1 MALPQHRGLYW
12 LSLAVIVF
20 AIVSFLDDARSVVGR
35 PWPGAA
41 FDLIN
46 SASLSAVGI
55 AVVLRGR
62 WLPVSFVCVG
72 GAVAFVHPKSSFMLA
87 LCLALGAAT
96 FSNDRRPSTVLVS
109 AFFVVSLATALTG
122 RAVWRNVVFL
132 ELPLIALIGVAGW
145 TLGNAVRRREVA
157 EERVRELARQAEQAR
172 ERERSLLARELHDVV
187 AHELTIIAMQASVM
201 RMTSESSQLAEAR
214 DAIERTSRT
223 ALDEL
228 KRLLQVLRTS
238 EVIDEGDAAVAR
250 EVPAVVEDM
259 AHRLRTLG
267 HPVEVSCEVGSM
279 PRSIEL
285 AADRILREATTNII
299 KHAAQRAPCAIEVRT
314 RDAVLHVSVCNALPH
329 AQGVG
334 TDRGLPSTRLGL
346 WGLEERLLILGGTFE
361 ASRDANRWI
370 IRAALPF
377 APPESVATDERYA
390 TGARPG
396 RARPVSRTRR
406 ARHDSRDPH
415 D

>member
-1 MALPQHRGLYW
+1 MAQPQHRGLYW

-20 AIVSFLDDARSVVGR
+20 AVISFLDDARSALGR

-46 SASLSAVGI
+46 SASLSAIGI
-55 AVVLRGR
+55 AVVLQRR
-62 WLPVSFVCVG
+62 WLPVCFVCVA
-72 GAVAFVHPKSSFMLA
+72 GAVVFVHPKSSFMLA
-87 LCLALGAAT
+87 LCLALAAAT
-96 FSNDRRPSTVLVS
+96 FRNDRRPSTVLVGV
-109 AFFVVSLATALTG
+109 FFVVRLATVLTG
-122 RAVWRNVVFL
+122 RTTLGNMVFL
-132 ELPLIALIGVAGW
+132 EIPLIALIGVAGW
-145 TLGNAVRRREVA
+145 ALGNAVRRRKVA

-201 RMTSESSQLAEAR
+201 RMTSESSELAEAR

-250 EVPAVVEDM
+250 DVPAVVEDM
-259 AHRLRTLG
+259 AHRLRSLG
-267 HPVEVSCEVGSM
+267 HPVQVTCEVGSM

-285 AADRILREATTNII
+285 AADRVLREATTNII
-299 KHAAQRAPCAIEVRT
+299 KHATERAACAIEVRE
-314 RDAVLHVSVCNALPH
+314 RDAVLHVRVCNALPH
-329 AQGVG
+329 AEEAG
-334 TDRGLPSTRLGL
+334 TNRGLPSTRLGL

-361 ASRDANRWI
+361 AFRDANRWV
-370 IRAALPF
+370 IRAALPL
-377 APPESVATDERYA
+377 APPESVATDERCA
-390 TGARPG
+390 TDARPS
-396 RARPVSRTRR
+396 RARPVTQPRR
-406 ARHDSRDPH
+406 ARLDS
-415 D
+415 